1 MTLVR
6 LSWVQGGYMRT
17 DSRHTGWVDSST
29 RSYLPKLFSET
40 LSAGFSACTLD
51 CFIRKH
57 FPVANWTASES
68 GFSACWAAG
77 RDKELSGVTGNF
89 CPEDPETRIAEGAES
104 VWPHWTSVGAVT
116 GRGLASVHWA
126 ACYSWMSL
134 SSFQVG
140 HRLFFCG
147 FFSSFFFFFFVTP
160 PPPLLFSV
168 PSCFPVTDHSFS
180 LPCAG
185 APYSVASKVH
195 QERSLTCYLLG
206 RDGNGWIVRV
216 LQCLLVWWSGYE
228 EEALSFFVLLILKT
242 LVIGH
247 SGSGCYYFCCC
258 LYCNAA
264 KVIFSKRGGSC

>member
-1 MTLVR
+1 MATLNKCWGSHR
-6 LSWVQGGYMRT
+6 Q
-17 DSRHTGWVDSST
+17 
-29 RSYLPKLFSET
+29 RSC
-40 LSAGFSACTLD
+40 LSA
-51 CFIRKH
+51 
-57 FPVANWTASES
+57 
-68 GFSACWAAG
+68 
-77 RDKELSGVTGNF
+77 
-89 CPEDPETRIAEGAES
+89 
-104 VWPHWTSVGAVT
+104 
-116 GRGLASVHWA
+116 
-126 ACYSWMSL
+126 L
-134 SSFQVG
+134 SSMLLLDESQQFPGRTQVVFLWFF
-140 HRLFFCG
+140 LF
-147 FFSSFFFFFFVTP
+147 FFFFFFVTP

-264 KVIFSKRGGSC
+264 KVIFSKRGGSCLTSVWFYIQCPLPHPLQLFVYTFPQHPTR